1 MSNAHHLNLSG
12 IAHQFGEH
20 SVLRDI
26 HLQVSAGEILCLAGP
41 SGCGK
46 STLLRLIAGLE
57 QLQTGE
63 IHLDNELIA
72 SPARQQLPEQRDI
85 GLVFQDFAL
94 FPHLSLL
101 DNVAFGLHKLHKSAR
116 SARALAMLE
125 RVGMSARAQELPHV
139 LSGGQQQRV
148 ALARALAPQP
158 RLLLLDEPFSNLDV
172 RLRHRLRSETLH
184 LLKASGTTSI
194 MVTHDPEEAM
204 FMADRIA
211 LMQHGKILQIGTP
224 SEIYHHPVSPFAA
237 EFFGDINRLEAQV
250 KGGLVATPFGAI
262 PAPALAEGSGA
273 QILIRPESLQL
284 APANSPGAQSL
295 RLQEAHMLGATSLAS
310 VCINHEGKE
319 LELQMQLPSHQL
331 AGLGDELW
339 VTLDRRGV
347 FVFAAQD

>member
-1 MSNAHHLNLSG
+1 MSNAHHLSLSG

-26 HLQVSAGEILCLAGP
+26 HLQVGPGEILCLAGP

-101 DNVAFGLHKLHKSAR
+101 DNVAFGLHQLPKPAR
-116 SARALAMLE
+116 AARALAMLE
-125 RVGMSARAQELPHV
+125 RVGMSARAQDLPHV
-139 LSGGQQQRV
+139 LSGGQQQRI

-211 LMQHGKILQIGTP
+211 LMQEGKVLQIGTP
-224 SEIYHHPVSPFAA
+224 GEIYHHPVSPFAA

-250 KGGLVATPFGAI
+250 EGGLVASPFGAI
-262 PAPALAEGSGA
+262 AASTLAEGSRA
-273 QILIRPESLQL
+273 QILIRPEALQL
-284 APANSPGAQSL
+284 APANSPGAQTM

-310 VCINHEGKE
+310 VCINHQSQEV
-319 LELQMQLPSHQL
+319 ELQMQLPSHQL
-331 AGLGDELW
+331 AGLGDQFW
-339 VTLDRRGV
+339 VTLDKRGV
-347 FVFAAQD
+347 FVFAAGD